1 MFAWVLAAAFAAI
14 TFALPHRGD
23 FRDRLLRGLILFG
36 VVLLV
41 ITELLSAFG
50 LLSRLPLLACWMAVA
65 LAGIVLGRWRA
76 PALPFKFSP
85 ALRDPIWIL
94 CSASIALILTL
105 TAVTATFSP
114 PNSADAMAYHLP
126 RVVYWAEQASIRFF
140 PTPYL
145 NQIMLQPLTEYFML
159 HTYVLSSGDQL
170 VNFVQWLASL
180 GSIIG
185 VSSIAGLFG
194 AGRRGQ
200 AIAALFCATLPSGIL
215 ASSGAKN
222 DYFLALWLVAAVY
235 FATRLAQSQNWSDAL
250 ALGAALGLA
259 VLTKA
264 TAYLFA
270 PWLLAAVLIR
280 AGWQAECLPHH
291 RSQTVDTPWWRRR
304 FRLRIGPPNAFFRKF
319 LAAGA
324 CALLLNLPHYV
335 RNVQLSGSPLGFD
348 SAHGDGFF
356 RWRNET
362 FGFRQTASNFL
373 RNLSEQLGGRSDRWN
388 REVYATVVKAHQWI
402 GIDINDP
409 ATTWRWSTFE
419 QPRNAN
425 HEANANSRWHLLIL
439 ALATLVAA
447 WRAVRR
453 KDWTPALYAL
463 GLLCASLAFCAYL
476 KWQPYLARLL
486 LPLLVAG
493 SPIVGVAVGRGV
505 VLEAVLCLFLLSTAR
520 HPVLQNWT
528 RPLRGTDSIF
538 RVPRDQR
545 YFADMVQWGNRA
557 TYEATLPVLS
567 QSDCGTIGFDITNL
581 PLEYPLMALLRE
593 RQPRVRFVHT
603 GVENVSR
610 QYRAPADAPPCVVVC
625 FDCAGDGR
633 REALYAAFPR
643 KIAVNKFLIFE
654 QAPRE

>member
-14 TFALPHRGD
+14 TFALPQRGD
-23 FRDRLLRGLILFG
+23 FRDRLLRGLTLFG

-41 ITELLSAFG
+41 VTELLSAFG
-50 LLSRLPLLACWMAVA
+50 LLRRLPLLACWMAVA
-65 LAGIVLGRWRA
+65 LAGIVLWRWRA
-76 PALPFKFSP
+76 PTLPLKFSP

-105 TAVTATFSP
+105 TAVTAAFSP

-126 RVVYWAEQASIRFF
+126 RVVYWAEQAGIRFF

-159 HTYVLSSGDQL
+159 HTYVLSDGDHL
-170 VNFVQWLASL
+170 VNLVQWLASV

-235 FATRLAQSQNWSDAL
+235 FATRLAQSPNWSDTL
-250 ALGAALGLA
+250 ALGGALGLA
-259 VLTKA
+259 LLTKA

-270 PWLLAAVLIR
+270 PWLLAAVLL
-280 AGWQAECLPHH
+280 GN
-291 RSQTVDTPWWRRR
+291 WRR
-304 FRLRIGPPNAFFRKF
+304 LLKQL
-319 LAAGA
+319 LAVWA
-324 CALLLNLPHYV
+324 CALLLNLPHYA
-335 RNVQLSGSPLGFD
+335 RNLQLSGSPLGFD

-362 FGFRQTASNFL
+362 FGVRQTASNVL

-388 REVYATVVKAHQWI
+388 REVYGTVAKAHRWI

-419 QPRNAN
+419 PPRNAN

-439 ALATLVAA
+439 TVAA
-447 WRAVRR
+447 AIALWRALRGKSR
-453 KDWTPALYAL
+453 TPALYTLAL
-463 GLLCASLAFCAYL
+463 LGAFLAFCAYL
-476 KWQPYLARLL
+476 KWQPYEARLL
-486 LPLLVAG
+486 LPLLVASSAVVG
-493 SPIVGVAVGRGV
+493 LMLSRWIV
-505 VLEAVLCLFLLSTAR
+505 LQAVLCLFLLSTAR
-520 HPVLQNWT
+520 LPVLQNWT
-528 RPLRGTDSIF
+528 RPLRGPTSVF
-538 RVPRDQR
+538 RVPRDRQ

-557 TYEATLPVLS
+557 TYEATLHVLS
-567 QSDCGTIGFDITNL
+567 QSDCDTIGFDITNL

-593 RQPRVRFVHT
+593 RQPLARFVHM

-610 QYRAPADAPPCVVVC
+610 RYRAPVDAPPCAVVC
-625 FDCAGDGR
+625 FDCAGDR
-633 REALYAAFPR
+633 SREMLYGAFPR
-643 KIAVNKFLIFE
+643 KIAVDKFMIFE